1 MKANINFLLTAFVL
15 IIFSSSCEENES
27 NIPSVATIRIVNAVQ
42 DIGTVDL
49 RGFEGNISFFGA
61 NAVRYGSDFRFTIP
75 TSTPTILMIAP
86 ESDTLNVLYNET
98 INLEETGGIY
108 SLFLYGDSTQVQ
120 ALTIQD
126 EFINYTDSVFGTRFI
141 NLSEDSEPVT
151 IRNVALDTAG
161 VRDTTE
167 LASNIAFQDVTS
179 FSEFEVTNRIENHT
193 FQYLD
198 QSGDILASVTIPQ
211 FSFFS
216 PPYFKNITLGLIG
229 RSDDGE
235 GGNNLSI
242 MTIEHFE

>member
-1 MKANINFLLTAFVL
+1 MKATINILLTALVL
-15 IIFSSSCEENES
+15 IISSSCEENES
-27 NIPSVATIRIVNAVQ
+27 NIPSSATIRIVNAVQ

-61 NAVRYGSDFRFTIP
+61 NTIRYGGDFRFTIP
-75 TSTPTILMIAP
+75 TNTPATLMITP
-86 ESDTLNVLYNET
+86 ETDTLNVLYNEI

-120 ALTIQD
+120 SFTIRD
-126 EFINYTDSVFGTRFI
+126 EFINYTDSVFGARFI

-198 QSGDILASVTIPQ
+198 QSGNILASITVPQ

-242 MTIEHFE
+242 TTIEHFE